1 MEAVKKLQNATK
13 LLQKVTMGSGE
24 GLGSAR
30 ETLAWANVW
39 IVGGSRAAQ
48 EERGWCSLLSLTPV

>member
-30 ETLAWANVW
+30 ETLAWASDYQ
-39 IVGGSRAAQ
+39 GGSRAAQ
-48 EERGWCSLLSLTPV
+48 EEREWYSLLSLAPV